1 VSSWVADDGM
11 EFSEDVNRLDGALMM
26 LGALVCVHY
35 IAVFRGFR
43 GELELNEYLRTVCH
57 CYFGIFEFLI
67 HGDTP

>member
-11 EFSEDVNRLDGALMM
+11 QFSEDVNRLDGALMM

-43 GELELNEYLRTVCH
+43 GELELNEYLEMFCY
-57 CYFGIFEFLI
+57 CYFGIFEVLI
-67 HGDTP
+67 HGDMP